1 MRIVNGKYELPPGN
15 NLWRSL
21 LASFTFLKDPI
32 RAISRNMIRYSGT
45 YSAILIGR
53 GKIILTEDPDF
64 IQYVLRENHT
74 NYQKSELSS
83 KTAARLFGNGLLFS
97 NGGPWLRQRRL
108 IQPAFHQG
116 KIQGLYEIVI
126 KTANEIIS
134 DFEEGEKIDLYPL
147 MRRLSFGVL
156 IHSLFDI
163 RLSPET
169 ILELSEGFT
178 DMQDFLLKDVNQPF
192 RKFLYPINRAERAIL
207 EKSRSIRNIVKG
219 IIDKRLE
226 EKEMHNDLLDMLLNV
241 KYEDTGETMAQ
252 EQIIDEIL
260 VLLFAGHET
269 TANTLSWLLYL
280 IATNAGEA
288 EKLKES
294 ISKIKITDS
303 PKDEYINAVIS
314 ESMRL
319 YPAAWMTERVAL
331 SDDRFGGFSYPKG
344 TIIIPFFYGLHRN
357 KHNWEKESTFD
368 PGRFIHSDT
377 VKTKKAKNFF
387 PFGAG
392 PRMCIGNNFAMAE
405 MSFILH
411 ALLTKFEISATDEI
425 PGMWPL
431 ITLRPRN
438 LRMNFKRIK

>member
-1 MRIVNGKYELPPGN
+1 MVNGKYKLPPGN

-45 YSAILIGR
+45 YSATLFGR

-64 IQYVLRENHT
+64 IQYVLRENHS
-74 NYQKSELSS
+74 NYQKSELSN

-97 NGGPWLRQRRL
+97 NGEPWLRQRRL
-108 IQPAFHQG
+108 IQPAFHHG

-126 KTANEIIS
+126 KTAKEIIAG
-134 DFEEGEKIDLYPL
+134 FQEGDEIEVYPL

-156 IHSLFDI
+156 IQSLFDI
-163 RLSPET
+163 RLTPET
-169 ILELSEGFT
+169 TRELSDGFT
-178 DMQDFLLKDVNQPF
+178 DLQDFLLKDVNQPF
-192 RKFLYPINRAERAIL
+192 RKLLYPVNGAERIIL
-207 EKSRSIRNIVKG
+207 ERSRLIRSIVKR
-219 IIDKRLE
+219 IIDKRHE
-226 EKEMHNDLLDMLLNV
+226 EKEIHNDLLDMLLNV
-241 KYEDTGETMAQ
+241 KYEDTGETMGE

-280 IATNAGEA
+280 ISTHPAEA
-288 EKLKES
+288 RKLKAS
-294 ISKIKITDS
+294 IDKLQIQDS
-303 PKDEYINAVIS
+303 PKNEYMNAVIS

-331 SDDRFGGFSYPKG
+331 SDDRFGRFSYPKG

-357 KHNWEKESTFD
+357 RRHWEKESSFD
-368 PGRFIHSDT
+368 PGRFICSDT
-377 VKTKKAKNFF
+377 AKTKKVKNFF

-405 MSFILH
+405 MAFILH
-411 ALLTKFEISATDEI
+411 ALLSTFEVSATSEV

-438 LRMNFKRIK
+438 LRLNFKRI